1 MPLPLVWLGAGLTAL
16 YAANKLSENAQKS
29 QGEVQHFPGESDVNV
44 QPVDGAIV
52 CCGVYEFFDHTG
64 IWVEDSVIELHGS
77 GLIKSVSHERFLGDR
92 SGEKA
97 FVACDAQYR
106 PLVAPD
112 VTERAISRIYEYSE
126 YHLINNNCHK
136 FVWDCLSSEGKEVT
150 TFADLN
156 GLLSNFFNSAIHWQP
171 INQPYPRM
179 V

>member
-16 YAANKLSENAQKS
+16 YAANKLSENSQKS
-29 QGEVQHFPGESDVNV
+29 QGEVQHFPGESDVSV
-44 QPVDGAIV
+44 KPVDGAIV

-64 IWVEDSVIELHGS
+64 IWVEDSIIELHGS

-92 SGEKA
+92 SGEMA

-106 PLVAPD
+106 PLVAPGA
-112 VTERAISRIYEYSE
+112 TEKAIARIYEYSE

-136 FVWDCLSSEGKEVT
+136 FVWGCLSSDSKDVT

-171 INQPYPRM
+171 IRQPNHR
-179 V
+179 VL

>member
-1 MPLPLVWLGAGLTAL
+1 
-16 YAANKLSENAQKS
+16 
-29 QGEVQHFPGESDVNV
+29 
-44 QPVDGAIV
+44 
-52 CCGVYEFFDHTG
+52 
-64 IWVEDSVIELHGS
+64 
-77 GLIKSVSHERFLGDR
+77 VSHERFLGDR